1 MYYDNF
7 YILKI
12 SIRISCIKELQTK
25 SHPAVSPFM
34 LYAAVWP
41 AERHA
46 QRQQSDV
53 MWVSAINESPTFHT
67 IHTSFS
73 VFLFFV
79 LFTLVETDKNRLMLP
94 RIIHNAPLFLKD
106 SSIKTKQ
113 NKTKTKYDNFF
124 MILYI
129 LLFPLNHFPK
139 CFHFWQP
146 NKTFYL
152 TMHRFLSFYHFISTN
167 SLSLFS

>member
-1 MYYDNF
+1 
-7 YILKI
+7 
-12 SIRISCIKELQTK
+12 
-25 SHPAVSPFM
+25 M
-34 LYAAVWP
+34 LYAAIWP

-53 MWVSAINESPTFHT
+53 MWVSAINEKSY
-67 IHTSFS
+67 FS
-73 VFLFFV
+73 YNTYFIFGFLFFV

-113 NKTKTKYDNFF
+113 NKAKTKYDNFF

-152 TMHRFLSFYHFISTN
+152 TMHRFLSSYHFISTN

>member
-1 MYYDNF
+1 MGV
-7 YILKI
+7 I
-12 SIRISCIKELQTK
+12 
-25 SHPAVSPFM
+25 
-34 LYAAVWP
+34 
-41 AERHA
+41 
-46 QRQQSDV
+46 
-53 MWVSAINESPTFHT
+53 AINESYFSYNTYFMF
-67 IHTSFS
+67 SF
-73 VFLFFV
+73 FLFV
-79 LFTLVETDKNRLMLP
+79 LFTLVETDKNILMLP

-124 MILYI
+124 MIIYI

-152 TMHRFLSFYHFISTN
+152 TMHRFLSSYHFISTN
-167 SLSLFS
+167 SLSFPNFVRLKR